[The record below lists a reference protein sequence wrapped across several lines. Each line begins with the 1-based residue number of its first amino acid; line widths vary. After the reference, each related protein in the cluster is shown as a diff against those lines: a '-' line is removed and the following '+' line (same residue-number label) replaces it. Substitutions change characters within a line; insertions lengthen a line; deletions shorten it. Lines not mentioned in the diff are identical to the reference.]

1 VTRDGW
7 LWFATAA
14 GPVAW
19 FGDLLVS
26 YVVAPGPHRGPDTSG
41 LLAISGAAL
50 LLALA
55 GALVAWRQLRASRSP
70 DAAPRPRFLAEA
82 GLAMSGL
89 AIALVIAT
97 ALRTLILLPGGEP

>member
-1 VTRDGW
+1 VTRDVW

-26 YVVAPGPHRGPDTSG
+26 YAAAPGPHRRPDAAS
-41 LLAISGAAL
+41 LLAISGTAL
-50 LLALA
+50 LLACA
-55 GALVAWRQLRASRSP
+55 GALVAWQQLRATRP
-70 DAAPRPRFLAEA
+70 PEAAPRPRFLAEA

-97 ALRTLILLPGGEP
+97 ALPTLILSPGGEP